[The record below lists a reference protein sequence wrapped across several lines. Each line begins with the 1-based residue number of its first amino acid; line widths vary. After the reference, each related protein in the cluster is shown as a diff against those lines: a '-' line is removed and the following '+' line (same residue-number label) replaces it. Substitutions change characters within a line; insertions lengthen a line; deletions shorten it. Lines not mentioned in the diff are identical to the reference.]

1 MTSRL
6 HLPMAT
12 CTSRPA
18 WTADALNAL
27 VFNGYV
33 RPNVEEPDRRR
44 VTWRDAVHLRSV
56 SAACR
61 AAVDNEEFW
70 RLQYGLLRTG
80 KVFSPPAI
88 REVLEHGTA
97 SQRPYRDAFALGLR
111 ESARTKLT
119 VDDLAGM
126 RFMSRLTASFGTME
140 ERRQRCPWWRG
151 LHGRRQMFAADM
163 NMYSLIDNGGTHGC
177 DTESK
182 ELPTIGT
189 WSVVP
194 APPACSGWYICVV
207 TANEEH
213 GLWKICRLDDW
224 SVILITAGAV
234 KCSWNFRRRHED
246 PWSHELGVDDARD
259 MCPKAGSWDE
269 HEGEGGQVNLAE
281 LMPAAEETPL
291 LTACVEMDVA
301 VRGRVGEA
309 HSPTPTTDA
318 CIFRQ
323 VSQGTPGS
331 SSAVVRLST
340 LWRCLAGRRRRRI
353 LRSASVC
360 SSLLALVRS
369 LTSLRVT

>member
-177 DTESK
+177 DT
-182 ELPTIGT
+182 
-189 WSVVP
+189 
-194 APPACSGWYICVV
+194 C
-207 TANEEH
+207 
-213 GLWKICRLDDW
+213 DW
-224 SVILITAGAV
+224 T
-234 KCSWNFRRRHED
+234 
-246 PWSHELGVDDARD
+246 
-259 MCPKAGSWDE
+259 
-269 HEGEGGQVNLAE
+269 
-281 LMPAAEETPL
+281 
-291 LTACVEMDVA
+291 
-301 VRGRVGEA
+301 
-309 HSPTPTTDA
+309 HSPW
-318 CIFRQ
+318 CVQ
-323 VSQGTPGS
+323 SQHERE
-331 SSAVVRLST
+331 V
-340 LWRCLAGRRRRRI
+340 
-353 LRSASVC
+353 
-360 SSLLALVRS
+360 LLPLISHCPLPVAKHFAAH
-369 LTSLRVT
+369 TSRGHVL

>member
-6 HLPMAT
+6 HLQMAT

-61 AAVDNEEFW
+61 AAVDSEEFW

-281 LMPAAEETPL
+281 LMPATEETPL

-301 VRGRVGEA
+301 VRGRVGVEGGA
-309 HSPTPTTDA
+309 
-318 CIFRQ
+318 
-323 VSQGTPGS
+323 
-331 SSAVVRLST
+331 
-340 LWRCLAGRRRRRI
+340 
-353 LRSASVC
+353 
-360 SSLLALVRS
+360 
-369 LTSLRVT
+369 

>member
-56 SAACR
+56 SVACR

-182 ELPTIGT
+182 EF
-189 WSVVP
+189 
-194 APPACSGWYICVV
+194 A
-207 TANEEH
+207 
-213 GLWKICRLDDW
+213 
-224 SVILITAGAV
+224 
-234 KCSWNFRRRHED
+234 
-246 PWSHELGVDDARD
+246 
-259 MCPKAGSWDE
+259 
-269 HEGEGGQVNLAE
+269 
-281 LMPAAEETPL
+281 
-291 LTACVEMDVA
+291 
-301 VRGRVGEA
+301 
-309 HSPTPTTDA
+309 
-318 CIFRQ
+318 
-323 VSQGTPGS
+323 
-331 SSAVVRLST
+331 
-340 LWRCLAGRRRRRI
+340 
-353 LRSASVC
+353 
-360 SSLLALVRS
+360 
-369 LTSLRVT
+369 